1 MPFLHSGMKPALRE
15 GGGGLQITEE
25 RREDALVLALKGEL
39 DLRTAP
45 RLRVHLAELL
55 HRGDVDVVLDLEG
68 VEFIDSTGLA
78 AMLNALRRLTRAGR
92 RLLLVCPEGPV
103 LRILRLTRLDST
115 FSVHAYVEDALAA
128 REPASP

>member
-1 MPFLHSGMKPALRE
+1 MRE
-15 GGGGLQITEE
+15 GGGGLRITEQ
-25 RREDALVLALKGEL
+25 RREDTVVLALEGEL

-45 RLRVHLAELL
+45 SLRMRLAEVLQ
-55 HRGDVDVVLDLEG
+55 RRDADVVLDLEG
-68 VEFIDSTGLA
+68 VTFIDSTGLA

-92 RLLLVCPEGPV
+92 CLMLACPDGPV

-128 REPASP
+128 LAERDTAQT